1 MKITRPLT
9 AIGLAALLALAGCSS
24 GDDGSGEEGSA
35 PPSESAS
42 DPAAPPEGEGG
53 MQAPEADLE
62 NVPDVVAEVN
72 GEEITRDEFAADYES
87 QLQQAAMMQQQQ
99 GGGEEINQ
107 DELKQQVAQ
116 TMVDNRLLT
125 QAAGEAGIEPTEAD
139 IDSTLEDI
147 AAQSGM
153 GSADEVVAALEEQ
166 GMTAE
171 DVRAEAADQFQVL
184 GYIESEADISEPTD
198 AELQEQYDTYV
209 EQMEQSGQGGEGAEV
224 PPFEEMRD
232 QLAQQAVTQQQNA
245 AAEEILTGLREEGD
259 VTINL

>member
-1 MKITRPLT
+1 
-9 AIGLAALLALAGCSS
+9 
-24 GDDGSGEEGSA
+24 
-35 PPSESAS
+35 
-42 DPAAPPEGEGG
+42 

-87 QLQQAAMMQQQQ
+87 QLQQAAMMQQQS
-99 GGGEEINQ
+99 GEEVNQ

-125 QAAGEAGIEPTEAD
+125 QAADEAGIEPTEED

-166 GMTAE
+166 GLSE
-171 DVRAEAADQFQVL
+171 EEVREEAADQFQVL
-184 GYIESEADISEPTD
+184 GYIESEADISEPSED
-198 AELQEQYDTYV
+198 ELREQYETYV
-209 EQMEQSGQGGEGAEV
+209 QQMEQSGQGGEGGEV

-232 QLAQQAVTQQQNA
+232 QLAQQAVTEQQNA

-259 VTINL
+259 VTIHL

>member
-9 AIGLAALLALAGCSS
+9 AVGLAALLALAGCSS
-24 GDDGSGEEGSA
+24 GDGGSGEDGSA

-42 DPAAPPEGEGG
+42 DPAAAPEGEGG

-62 NVPDVVAEVN
+62 GVPDVVAEVN

-87 QLQQAAMMQQQQ
+87 QLQQAAMMQQQS
-99 GGGEEINQ
+99 GEEVNQ

-125 QAAGEAGIEPTEAD
+125 QAADEAGIEPTE
-139 IDSTLEDI
+139 
-147 AAQSGM
+147 
-153 GSADEVVAALEEQ
+153 
-166 GMTAE
+166 E
-171 DVRAEAADQFQVL
+171 DVRQEAADQFQVL
-184 GYIESEADISEPTD
+184 GYIESEADISEPSD
-198 AELQEQYDTYV
+198 EELRQQYDDYV
-209 EQMEQSGQGGEGAEV
+209 AQMEQSGQGGEGGEV

-245 AAEEILTGLREEGD
+245 AAEEILTGLREEGN

>member
-9 AIGLAALLALAGCSS
+9 AVGLAALLALAGCSS
-24 GDDGSGEEGSA
+24 GDDGSGEDGSA
-35 PPSESAS
+35 QPNESAS
-42 DPAAPPEGEGG
+42 DPAAAPSDGG

-62 NVPDVVAEVN
+62 GVPDVVAEVN

-87 QLQQAAMMQQQQ
+87 QLQQAAMMQQQS
-99 GGGEEINQ
+99 GEEVNQ
-107 DELKQQVAQ
+107 DELKQQVAE

-125 QAAGEAGIEPTEAD
+125 QAADEAGIEPTEED
-139 IDSTLEDI
+139 IDNTLEDI

-153 GSADEVVAALEEQ
+153 SSGDEIVAALEEQ
-166 GMTAE
+166 GMTEE
-171 DVRAEAADQFQVL
+171 DVRQEAADQFQVL

-198 AELQEQYDTYV
+198 EELQEQYDTYV
-209 EQMEQSGQGGEGAEV
+209 EQMEQSGQGGEGGEV

-232 QLAQQAVTQQQNA
+232 QLAQQAVTEQQNA
-245 AAEEILTGLREEGD
+245 AAEEILTGLREEGN

>member
-9 AIGLAALLALAGCSS
+9 AVGLAALLALAGCS
-24 GDDGSGEEGSA
+24 GDDGSGNGGSEQ
-35 PPSESAS
+35 PSDSAS
-42 DPAAPPEGEGG
+42 NPAAPPEGG
-53 MQAPEADLE
+53 MEAPEADLE
-62 NVPDVVAEVN
+62 GVPDVVAEVN

-87 QLQQAAMMQQQQ
+87 QLQQAAMMQQQS
-99 GGGEEINQ
+99 GEEVNQ

-125 QAAGEAGIEPTEAD
+125 QAADEAGIEPTEED

-153 GSADEVVAALEEQ
+153 SSADEVVAALEEQ
-166 GMTAE
+166 GMTEE

-184 GYIESEADISEPTD
+184 GYIEAEADISEPSD
-198 AELQEQYDTYV
+198 EELQEQYDGYV
-209 EQMEQSGQGGEGAEV
+209 EQMEQSGQGGEGAEI
-224 PPFEEMRD
+224 PSFEEMRD

-245 AAEEILTGLREEGD
+245 AAEEILTGLRDEGD

>member
-9 AIGLAALLALAGCSS
+9 AVGVATLLALAGCSS
-24 GDDGSGEEGSA
+24 GDDGSGNGGSEQ
-35 PPSESAS
+35 PSEAAS
-42 DPAAPPEGEGG
+42 DPAAAPSEGG

-87 QLQQAAMMQQQQ
+87 QLQQAAMMQQQS
-99 GGGEEINQ
+99 GEEVNQ

-125 QAAGEAGIEPTEAD
+125 QAADEAGIEPTEED
-139 IDSTLEDI
+139 INSTLEDI

-166 GMTAE
+166 GMTEE

-184 GYIESEADISEPTD
+184 GYIESEADISEPSED
-198 AELQEQYDTYV
+198 ELRQQYEGYV
-209 EQMEQSGQGGEGAEV
+209 EQMEQSGQGGEGGEV

-245 AAEEILTGLREEGD
+245 AAEEILTGLREEGN

>member
-1 MKITRPLT
+1 MKIARPLT
-9 AIGLAALLALAGCSS
+9 AVGVAALLALAGCS
-24 GDDGSGEEGSA
+24 GGEDGSGDGGSEQ
-35 PPSESAS
+35 PSDSAS
-42 DPAAPPEGEGG
+42 DPAAAPSEGG

-87 QLQQAAMMQQQQ
+87 QLQQAAMMQQQS
-99 GGGEEINQ
+99 GEEVNQ

-125 QAAGEAGIEPTEAD
+125 QAADEAGIEPTEED

-166 GMTAE
+166 GLSE
-171 DVRAEAADQFQVL
+171 EEVREEAADQFQVL

-198 AELQEQYDTYV
+198 EELQEQYDTYV
-209 EQMEQSGQGGEGAEV
+209 EQMEQSGQGGEGGEV

-232 QLAQQAVTQQQNA
+232 QLAQQAVTEQQNA

-259 VTINL
+259 VTIHL

>member
-9 AIGLAALLALAGCSS
+9 AVGLAALLALAGCSS
-24 GDDGSGEEGSA
+24 GEDSGDGDSA
-35 PPSESAS
+35 PNESAS
-42 DPAAPPEGEGG
+42 DPAAAPPDGE
-53 MQAPEADLE
+53 MEAPEADLE

-99 GGGEEINQ
+99 GGEEVNQ
-107 DELKQQVAQ
+107 DELKQQVAE

-125 QAAGEAGIEPTEAD
+125 QAADEAGIEPTEED

-166 GMTAE
+166 GMTEE

-184 GYIESEADISEPTD
+184 GYIESEADISEPSD
-198 AELQEQYDTYV
+198 EELQEQYDGYV
-209 EQMEQSGQGGEGAEV
+209 EQMEQSGQGGEGAEI

-232 QLAQQAVTQQQNA
+232 QLAQEAVTQQQNA
-245 AAEEILTGLREEGD
+245 AAEEILTGLREEGN

>member
-9 AIGLAALLALAGCSS
+9 AVGLAALLALAGCSS
-24 GDDGSGEEGSA
+24 GDGGSGEDGSA

-42 DPAAPPEGEGG
+42 DPAAAPEGEGG

-62 NVPDVVAEVN
+62 GVPDVVAEVN

-87 QLQQAAMMQQQQ
+87 QLQQAAMMQQQS
-99 GGGEEINQ
+99 GEEVNQ

-125 QAAGEAGIEPTEAD
+125 QAADEAGIEPTEED
-139 IDSTLEDI
+139 IDNTLEDI

-153 GSADEVVAALEEQ
+153 SSGDEIVAALEEQ
-166 GMTAE
+166 GMTEE
-171 DVRAEAADQFQVL
+171 DVRQEAADQFQVL
-184 GYIESEADISEPTD
+184 GYIESEADISEPSD
-198 AELQEQYDTYV
+198 EELRQQYDDYV
-209 EQMEQSGQGGEGAEV
+209 AQMEQSGQSGEGGEV

-245 AAEEILTGLREEGD
+245 AAEEILTGLREEGN